1 MFPNRFALANKSS
14 NNTMIKDDLKQL
26 ANFLLQDSLQQ
37 QTAQELF
44 NSLSRLE
51 KGARA
56 IKDIALAA
64 EALEH
69 VGETTKLDEEDGQ

>member
-1 MFPNRFALANKSS
+1 
-14 NNTMIKDDLKQL
+14 MIKDDLKQL

>member
-1 MFPNRFALANKSS
+1 
-14 NNTMIKDDLKQL
+14 MIKDDLKQL
-26 ANFLLQDSLQQ
+26 ASFLLADSLQQ
-37 QTAQELF
+37 QTPQDLF

-56 IKDIALAA
+56 IKDMALAA

-69 VGETTKLDEEDGQ
+69 VGYVTKLDEEPAQ